1 MCWALGTVYNTRGQ
15 KSPDAARAPPD
26 EPPNHLDV
34 ISTPALVALLIP
46 KPNTMSLQLVVGRQP
61 PCHQTTAIRLLADSL
76 YESTRS
82 STGLTNQAQN
92 ELGLLLAV
100 LSATETYTSSLGAE
114 CVHFAV
120 LKKRLHSCHVV
131 LLELQKLLLHPDAL
145 GAQSLVSDIRARLS
159 SVIFGIT
166 EVNLNMMMCVCHV
179 LCVRWSGF

>member
-1 MCWALGTVYNTRGQ
+1 
-15 KSPDAARAPPD
+15 
-26 EPPNHLDV
+26 
-34 ISTPALVALLIP
+34 
-46 KPNTMSLQLVVGRQP
+46 MSLQSAGSQS
-61 PCHQTTAIRLLADSL
+61 PCQTTAIRLLADSL
-76 YESTRS
+76 YEWTRG

-166 EVNLNMMMCVCHV
+166 EVNLNMMMCVRDV
-179 LCVRWSGF
+179 LCVR

>member
-1 MCWALGTVYNTRGQ
+1 M
-15 KSPDAARAPPD
+15 
-26 EPPNHLDV
+26 
-34 ISTPALVALLIP
+34 
-46 KPNTMSLQLVVGRQP
+46 
-61 PCHQTTAIRLLADSL
+61 
-76 YESTRS
+76 
-82 STGLTNQAQN
+82 
-92 ELGLLLAV
+92 AV

-166 EVNLNMMMCVCHV
+166 EVNLNMMMCVHHV
-179 LCVRWSGF
+179 LCARWAGFLTLIQIIAEDY